1 MGLPRGVSKEMAV
14 QGGGDDFAN
23 YTSARQLLSTFE
35 GRHRSHSHDPRR
47 GVDVEGGEKHFPAAV
62 EITGFLLE

>member
-14 QGGGDDFAN
+14 KGGGDDFAN
-23 YTSARQLLSTFE
+23 YTSAMQLFSTFE
-35 GRHRSHSHDPRR
+35 GRRHSHSHGPRHS
-47 GVDVEGGEKHFPAAV
+47 VDVVGGEKHFPAAV

>member
-23 YTSARQLLSTFE
+23 YTSARQLLST
-35 GRHRSHSHDPRR
+35 SHSHGPRR
-47 GVDVEGGEKHFPAAV
+47 GVDVVGGEKHFPAAV